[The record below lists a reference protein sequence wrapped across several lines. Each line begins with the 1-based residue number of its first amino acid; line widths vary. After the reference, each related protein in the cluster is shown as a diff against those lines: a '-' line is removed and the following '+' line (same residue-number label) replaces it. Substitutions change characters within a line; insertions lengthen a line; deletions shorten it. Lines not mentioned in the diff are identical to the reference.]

1 MLVSERMATL
11 DARVLLP
18 LVPLL
23 AACVIEPAATPMITQ
38 RPTPTFIRPPPAEEA
53 CFYLRGEVN
62 VPGRYVIVGPAHVV
76 EAVDQAGGLTPIADP
91 HIIVSRRLDD
101 GRLVRWVVPS
111 DEVHA
116 GLATDPDLMPEDV
129 IDAIGLH

>member
-1 MLVSERMATL
+1 MF
-11 DARVLLP
+11 
-18 LVPLL
+18 PLL
-23 AACVIEPAATPMITQ
+23 AACVIEPTSVPTITQ
-38 RPTPTFIRPPPAEEA
+38 RPSPTFIRPPPEEEA

-62 VPGRYVIVGPAHVV
+62 VPGRYVILGPAHVV

-101 GRLVRWVVPS
+101 GRLVRWVVAS
-111 DEVHA
+111 DEVRA
-116 GLATDPDLMPEDV
+116 GLAPDPDLLPEDV

>member
-1 MLVSERMATL
+1 VARLLLV
-11 DARVLLP
+11 

-23 AACVIEPAATPMITQ
+23 AACTVVEAGPAPPLVHSPDA
-38 RPTPTFIRPPPAEEA
+38 TFIRPPPPEEE

-76 EAVDQAGGLTPIADP
+76 EAIDAAGGLTPIADP
-91 HIIVSRRLDD
+91 HVIVSRRLDD

-111 DEVHA
+111 DDVRA
-116 GLATDPDLMPEDV
+116 GLTPDPELRPEDV